1 MGHFRTRR
9 GGSVALLAGLLTATS
24 LASAQSF
31 INFETP
37 QVAPLA
43 MTPSG
48 ERLLAVNT
56 ADGRLEVFSLESGAP
71 VLVGEVPVGVD
82 PVTVRAR
89 GNSRA
94 WVVNH
99 VSDSISIVD
108 LENLRVVATLQTGDE
123 PADVVFAG
131 NPVRAYVSCSQA
143 NRLQVFDPS
152 NLAAPPLEVPI
163 NGEDPRALSVSPD
176 GSEVYVAVFESG
188 NASTIIAGSH
198 TALAL
203 PLNDNDGPYGGQEP
217 VPNDGTQISPPMN
230 PDNPAPPRTS
240 LLVKKTVDGRWMDD
254 NSGDW
259 TEFVSGS
266 LSRRSERVEGWDMP
280 DRDLAV
286 IDTDTLE
293 VRYVRRLMN
302 HNMAMAVNPDSGSIT
317 VVGTDGTNEIR
328 FEPNLNGTF
337 IRVLRAQVDPQAL
350 DATVTDLNPHLDY
363 ETSTV
368 DQATRD
374 LSVGDP
380 RGVAW
385 NAEGTRL
392 YVVGRGSNNVVVL
405 DGDGDR
411 ALANP
416 IEVGEGPT
424 GVVVDDAREQLYVL
438 NHFDASVSTVS
449 TTSLV
454 ETARAAFFDP
464 TPAAIRAGRQ
474 HIYNTR
480 QTSGLGQAACASC
493 HTDARM
499 DRLAWDLGDPTG
511 VMKSTADAN
520 KGAWNNGLRFGFDDE
535 WHPMK
540 GPMVTQTLQDVIGKE
555 PHHWRGDRAG
565 IEVFNATFVNLQ
577 GDDEA
582 LEPEEMQDLEDFLAT
597 IHFPPNPYRE
607 LDNSLPTN
615 LPLDGFF
622 GAGNQL
628 PKGEPVPNGN
638 AQRGLENFILP
649 NRADAPFA
657 CSTCHTLPTGLGPNV
672 ELNNGELV
680 EIPPGPNGEAHIGFV
695 SIDGDFQRTLKVP
708 HLRNLYERI
717 GFDTTQLE

>member
-1 MGHFRTRR
+1 
-9 GGSVALLAGLLTATS
+9 
-24 LASAQSF
+24 
-31 INFETP
+31 
-37 QVAPLA
+37 
-43 MTPSG
+43 
-48 ERLLAVNT
+48 
-56 ADGRLEVFSLESGAP
+56 
-71 VLVGEVPVGVD
+71 
-82 PVTVRAR
+82 
-89 GNSRA
+89 
-94 WVVNH
+94 
-99 VSDSISIVD
+99 
-108 LENLRVVATLQTGDE
+108 
-123 PADVVFAG
+123 
-131 NPVRAYVSCSQA
+131 
-143 NRLQVFDPS
+143 
-152 NLAAPPLEVPI
+152 
-163 NGEDPRALSVSPD
+163 
-176 GSEVYVAVFESG
+176 
-188 NASTIIAGSH
+188 
-198 TALAL
+198 
-203 PLNDNDGPYGGQEP
+203 
-217 VPNDGTQISPPMN
+217 
-230 PDNPAPPRTS
+230 
-240 LLVKKTVDGRWMDD
+240 
-254 NSGDW
+254 
-259 TEFVSGS
+259 
-266 LSRRSERVEGWDMP
+266 
-280 DRDLAV
+280 
-286 IDTDTLE
+286 
-293 VRYVRRLMN
+293 
-302 HNMAMAVNPDSGSIT
+302 
-317 VVGTDGTNEIR
+317 
-328 FEPNLNGTF
+328 
-337 IRVLRAQVDPQAL
+337 
-350 DATVTDLNPHLDY
+350 
-363 ETSTV
+363 
-368 DQATRD
+368 
-374 LSVGDP
+374 
-380 RGVAW
+380 
-385 NAEGTRL
+385 
-392 YVVGRGSNNVVVL
+392 
-405 DGDGDR
+405 
-411 ALANP
+411 
-416 IEVGEGPT
+416 
-424 GVVVDDAREQLYVL
+424 
-438 NHFDASVSTVS
+438 VSTVS

-717 GFDTTQLE
+717 GFDTTQLENNTGFGFHHDGSFDSLSKFFRLGFPGIADAQDLADMIAFMLAFSGSDLPAASDNTDEPVGPASQDSHAAVGQQLTITQLGQLGVDGRQRLVLFLRLARSGAVELTAKGPFDGEMRGYRFDGAGRFQADRAGEVLSLGEVLSRAGPTTPLTLTVVANGTGMRIGIDRDEDGVLDGDDTPAQSR